1 MRVELIETQAQ
12 NELATLNIIRTA
24 TALTR
29 FPVHQLCKRRNEAI
43 EIKVVSEA
51 GELTLLWK
59 VGYNEMG
66 GPPGPLAYRL
76 DTIVINRQIEERPN
90 SASPVVRLGSIREIC
105 TQLGIDSDSG
115 KNYKEVKNAL
125 MQNALTAIYAK
136 VSYRAK
142 DRTKKLFEFAT
153 TRYGVI
159 FKGDELPGGQRADAV
174 YIVINPVYNELL
186 SKAETRP
193 LDYAYLKFL
202 KSPVSQRFY
211 ELVSF
216 QIFGAL
222 ENGRPRAK
230 YLYSQ
235 FCREVPQKRYL
246 QGNRM
251 RMQMKEVHSPHLES
265 GYLEAIEF
273 VQIYDAEGVVDWE
286 MLYTPGPRAKNEHR
300 ATRKETK
307 QLLLSYEEESQ
318 PQKAKRGRPAKNQA
332 NVADAATQAK
342 PVSLGGA
349 DPTLVQQLI
358 TAGLNQAD
366 AERFAREKAEQ
377 ARHQLDYLPYK
388 SNLESP
394 GAYLR
399 AAIEGGYAPPKEYA
413 QAKRKEDQAR
423 KKREESERKQAAE
436 ALKLAQEAAEAARVD
451 ESLEQLEKTQPEAF
465 TAFSAYVVKQRT
477 VLENRYHSMSP
488 TIRTKMLAHLESQE
502 KRRELYETWLKLNE
516 QDEK

>member
-1 MRVELIETQAQ
+1 MRAELNAAQAQ

-29 FPVHQLCKRRNEAI
+29 FPVHQLCKQRNETI
-43 EIKVVSEA
+43 EIKVVNET

-90 SASPVVRLGSIREIC
+90 NASPIVRLGSMREIC

-159 FKGDELPGGQRADAV
+159 FKGDELPGGQKADAV

-230 YLYSQ
+230 YVYSQ

-251 RMQMKEVHSPHLES
+251 RMQMKEVHSPHIES
-265 GYLEAIEF
+265 GYLEAVEF

-286 MLYTPGPRAKNEHR
+286 MLYTPGPRARNEHR
-300 ATRKETK
+300 ATRKEAS
-307 QLLLSYEEESQ
+307 QLMLAYEDVGE
-318 PQKAKRGRPAKNQA
+318 PQKIRRGRPAKKQ
-332 NVADAATQAK
+332 ADAAPQATS
-342 PVSLGGA
+342 VSLA
-349 DPTLVQQLI
+349 IVDTALVEKLI

-366 AERFAREKAEQ
+366 AERFARDKAEQ
-377 ARHQLDYLPYK
+377 ARRQLEYLPYK

-399 AAIEGGYAPPKEYA
+399 AAIEGGYAAPKEYA
-413 QAKRKEDQAR
+413 QAKRKEEQER
-423 KKREESERKQAAE
+423 KKREEAERKQATE

-451 ESLEQLEKTQPEAF
+451 ESLSQLEKMRPEAF
-465 TAFSAYVVKQRT
+465 TAFQAYVVQERSALEHRYQR
-477 VLENRYHSMSP
+477 MSS
-488 TIRTKMLAHLESQE
+488 TIRTKMLAHLDSPE
-502 KRRELYETWLKLNE
+502 KRRELYGAWLKLNPQGE
-516 QDEK
+516 T